1 MNLKNLKTVGQLA
14 VSWSL
19 AAVTSFAAIVSTMV
33 LVLRRGVW

>member
-19 AAVTSFAAIVSTMV
+19 AAVTSFAAI
-33 LVLRRGVW
+33 LVLRRGGVVKC